1 MSNHDRKNNA
11 YTKKIDKK
19 YRGLVVEN
27 DSVSHPL
34 KTLGKP
40 LS

>member
-1 MSNHDRKNNA
+1 MSNLDRKNNA
-11 YTKKIDKK
+11 YAKKIDKK
-19 YRGLVVEN
+19 YRGLIAEN
-27 DSVSHPL
+27 DSASHPL